1 MMIESRTG
9 EVLSAVELSPTEAGY
24 LAARG
29 SRAIGA
35 TLVGLAQMG
44 LIEFRED
51 GKVVPVKPAPA
62 RLTDPVQRSVMDVVS
77 TSKGASSVADI
88 EKGAEPA
95 TEDLRQRLQ
104 ALGLLLDETALWL
117 GGVAIAGASLS
128 AFVALLVLLAANGHD
143 VSKCV
148 LPGLSIAVP
157 VVVWLVSRR
166 HRTRHGNAVLKRLQ
180 DEHVALKESAE
191 HAPVLLTPADLAQA
205 VAIYGPAVL
214 ESGPLDDVCRA
225 LKPQKD
231 GCRALGRWCRVRG
244 GVVWGRQL

>member
-1 MMIESRTG
+1 MMVESRTG
-9 EVLSAVELSPTEAGY
+9 EVLSAVELSPPEAGY

-29 SRAIGA
+29 PRAIGA
-35 TLVGLAQMG
+35 TLVGLAHMR

-62 RLTDPVQRSVMDVVS
+62 RLTDPVQRSVMDFVS
-77 TSKGASSVADI
+77 LSKGPSSVEDI
-88 EKGAEPA
+88 EKDAEPA
-95 TEDLRQRLQ
+95 TQDLRQRLQ

-117 GGVAIAGASLS
+117 GGLAIAGASLS

-214 ESGPLDDVCRA
+214 EGGPLDDVGRA
-225 LKPQKD
+225 LKPKRN
-231 GCRALGRWCRVRG
+231 GCGACG
-244 GVVWGRQL
+244 GCGGCGGCSGCA

>member
-1 MMIESRTG
+1 MMVESRTG
-9 EVLSAVELSPTEAGY
+9 DLLSSVELSLAEAGY

-29 SRAIGA
+29 PRAIGA
-35 TLVGLAQMG
+35 TLVGLAHMR

-62 RLTDPVQRSVMDVVS
+62 DLTDPIQRSVMDFVS
-77 TSKGASSVADI
+77 TSKGPSSVKDI
-88 EKGAEPA
+88 EKGAQPA

-128 AFVALLVLLAANGHD
+128 AFAALLLLLAANGHD

-157 VVVWLVSRR
+157 VAVWLISRR

-180 DEHVALKESAE
+180 DDHVALKESAE

-214 ESGPLDDVCRA
+214 EGGPLDDVGRA
-225 LKPQKD
+225 LKPKTN
-231 GCRALGRWCRVRG
+231 GCGACG
-244 GVVWGRQL
+244 GCGGCGGCSGCA

>member
-1 MMIESRTG
+1 MMVESRTG
-9 EVLSAVELSPTEAGY
+9 EVCSAVELSPPEAGY

-29 SRAIGA
+29 PRAIGA
-35 TLVGLAQMG
+35 TLVGLAHMR

-62 RLTDPVQRSVMDVVS
+62 RLTDAIQRSVMDFVS
-77 TSKGASSVADI
+77 TSKGPSSVEDI

-95 TEDLRQRLQ
+95 TQDLRQRLQ

-128 AFVALLVLLAANGHD
+128 AFVALLLLQAANGHD

-148 LPGLSIAVP
+148 LPGFSIAVP

-180 DEHVALKESAE
+180 DDHVALKESAE

-205 VAIYGPAVL
+205 VAIYGPA
-214 ESGPLDDVCRA
+214 GPEGGPRREVCPA
-225 LKPQKD
+225 LQPQRD
-231 GCRALGRWCRVRG
+231 RRGGLRGLGRRR
-244 GVVWGRQL
+244 R